1 MVFTRKDSRE
11 TRTKIV
17 CTIGPVSR
25 DSEILRALIR
35 EGMDVA
41 RINFSHG
48 TEVEYAESIECIRRV
63 TREEAATVAIL
74 ADLQGPKLRIGRLIE
89 PLELR
94 AGDWIALTAGP
105 ADGSFRVI
113 PLPHAELIAGANVGG
128 RWLFD
133 DGAIEAI
140 VREVRPEVVIAEVL
154 VGGRMSSHKGVSAP
168 GGTGRVAALTEKDR
182 KDVRYAASCGVDY
195 IALSFVQAAEDVRA
209 LRELLDTLPGGLGIG
224 IIAKI
229 EKREALDDLEG
240 ILAVADAVMVARGD
254 LGLEIPP
261 QEVPIRQKEI
271 IRRCNRRGVPVIT
284 ATQMLQSM
292 IAHPRPTRAEA
303 SDVANAILDGTDAV
317 MLSEETAIGRYA
329 VEAVAMMREISA
341 SAEDELRFSAGD
353 GRFGGIDHV
362 HPVTDAISDAT
373 ARIAD
378 AVNARL
384 IATVTTTGYTARQ
397 VARKRPRRPIV
408 ALTPDERVLRQ
419 LALVWGVVPLPIL
432 AFEGTDEMLRVV
444 SKALLN
450 ANYVK
455 TDDLIVITAGLPTGG
470 RGTTNIL
477 KVHRV

>member
-1 MVFTRKDSRE
+1 MVKSPEE

-17 CTIGPVSR
+17 CTIGPASQDR
-25 DSEILRALIR
+25 ETIRAMIR

-41 RINFSHG
+41 RINLSHG
-48 TEVEYAESIECIRRV
+48 TQSEHAESIECIRRV
-63 TREEAATVAIL
+63 VREEAATVAIL
-74 ADLQGPKLRIGRLIE
+74 ADLQGPKLRIGQLID
-89 PLELR
+89 PLDLR
-94 AGDWIALTAGP
+94 AGDWIALTAEP

-113 PLPHAELIAGANVGG
+113 PLPHPELIAGANVGG

-154 VGGRMSSHKGVSAP
+154 VGGRLSSTKGVSAP
-168 GGTGRVAALTEKDR
+168 GGTRRVVALTEKDR
-182 KDVRYAASCGVDY
+182 DDVHFATSYSVDY
-195 IALSFVQAAEDVRA
+195 IALSFVQAAEDLRA
-209 LRELLDTLPGGLGIG
+209 LRELLDELPGGPGTGIV
-224 IIAKI
+224 AKI
-229 EKREALDDLEG
+229 EKREALDDLER

-292 IAHPRPTRAEA
+292 VDHPRPTRAEA

-317 MLSEETAIGRYA
+317 MLSGETAIGRYA
-329 VEAVAMMREISA
+329 AEAVAMMREISA
-341 SAEDELRFSAGD
+341 SAEGELRFSAGD
-353 GRFGGIDHV
+353 RRFGGIDHV

-373 ARIAD
+373 ARVAD

-397 VARKRPRRPIV
+397 VARERPRRPIV

-419 LALVWGVVPLPIL
+419 LALVWGVVPLSISPV
-432 AFEGTDEMLRVV
+432 EGTDDMLRVV
-444 SKALLN
+444 SEALID
-450 ANYVK
+450 AGHV
-455 TDDLIVITAGLPTGG
+455 TAGDLIVITAGLPAGG
-470 RGTTNIL
+470 MGTTNVL
-477 KVHRV
+477 KVHRA

>member
-1 MVFTRKDSRE
+1 MVKSPEE

-17 CTIGPVSR
+17 CTIGPASR
-25 DSEILRALIR
+25 DPETIRTLVR

-48 TEVEYAESIECIRRV
+48 TEVEHTENIECVRRV
-63 TREEAATVAIL
+63 AREEAATVAIL
-74 ADLQGPKLRIGRLIE
+74 VDLQGPKLRIGQLVE
-89 PLELR
+89 PLDLR
-94 AGDWIALTAGP
+94 TGDWIALTAEP

-113 PLPHAELIAGANVGG
+113 PLPHPELIDGAGVGG

-133 DGAIEAI
+133 DGSIEVI
-140 VREVRPEVVIAEVL
+140 VREVRPEVVVAEVL
-154 VGGRMSSHKGVSAP
+154 VGGRLSSHKGVWAP
-168 GGTGRVAALTEKDR
+168 GGTRHVAALTEKDR
-182 KDVRYAASCGVDY
+182 QDVRFAASCGVDY
-195 IALSFVQAAEDVRA
+195 IALSFVQAAED
-209 LRELLDTLPGGLGIG
+209 LRVLRKLLDALPGGPGTG

-229 EKREALDDLEG
+229 EKREALDDLDG

-292 IAHPRPTRAEA
+292 IDHPRPTRAEA

-329 VEAVAMMREISA
+329 AEAVAMMREISA
-341 SAEDELRFSAGD
+341 SAEGELRFSAGD
-353 GRFGGIDHV
+353 DRLGGVDHV

-373 ARIAD
+373 VRVAD

-397 VARKRPRRPIV
+397 VARERPQRPIV

-419 LALVWGVVPLPIL
+419 LALVWGVVPLSVS
-432 AFEGTDEMLRVV
+432 AFGGTDEMLRVV
-444 SKALLN
+444 SKALLD

-455 TDDLIVITAGLPTGG
+455 TDDLIVITAGLPTSG
-470 RGTTNIL
+470 RGTTNVL